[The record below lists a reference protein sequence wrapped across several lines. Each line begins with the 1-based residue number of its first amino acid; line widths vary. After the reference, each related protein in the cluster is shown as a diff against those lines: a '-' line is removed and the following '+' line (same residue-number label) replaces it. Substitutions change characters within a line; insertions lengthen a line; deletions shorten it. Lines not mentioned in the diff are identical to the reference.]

1 MNVLRIVIVLKHY
14 VKLYVIEKIYAREL

>member
-14 VKLYVIEKIYAREL
+14 VKLYVIEKIYTCDL